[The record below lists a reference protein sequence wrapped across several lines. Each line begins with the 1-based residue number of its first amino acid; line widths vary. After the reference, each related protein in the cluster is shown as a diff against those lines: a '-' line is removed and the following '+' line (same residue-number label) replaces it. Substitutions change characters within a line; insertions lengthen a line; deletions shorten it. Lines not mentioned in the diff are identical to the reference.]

1 MHGVSEPSC
10 KHRIH
15 AAAAAIVLAGL
26 PLQAAPAQSYP
37 TKPVRLIVP
46 FPPGGST
53 DTLARLLG
61 GKLAE
66 TWKQQFIIDNRPGAS
81 GIIGTELGA
90 KAAPDGYTL
99 LMGSGGPLTILPGLQ
114 GKLPYDPMKD
124 FAPITVMAAVPNLI
138 AVHPS
143 IPARNVKDLIAL
155 ARARPDQL
163 GFSSNGAG
171 TPGHLAGELLKTM
184 ANVRMTHV
192 PYKGAAPATMAVL
205 TGEVALTITTTTAIL
220 PLAKAGRLRIIAAT
234 TLQRLPQLPEVA
246 TVAES
251 GLPGYEAISWFG
263 LVAPA
268 AVPADV
274 LKKITAD
281 AIAAINTQE
290 MRNHIA
296 SHGATPVANTPEQ
309 MRQQIRD
316 DYAKWMKVIKA
327 SGAKAE

>member
-1 MHGVSEPSC
+1 MGAV
-10 KHRIH
+10 
-15 AAAAAIVLAGL
+15 
-26 PLQAAPAQSYP
+26 AQTYP

-61 GKLAE
+61 GKLGE

-81 GIIGTELGA
+81 GAIGTELGA

-99 LMGSGGPLTILPGLQ
+99 LMGSGAPLTILPGLMS
-114 GKLPYDPMKD
+114 KLPYDPIKD

-138 AVHPS
+138 ATHPS
-143 IPARNVKDLIAL
+143 VPVRNVKELIAL
-155 ARARPDQL
+155 ARSRPDQL

-184 ANVRMTHV
+184 ASVRMTHV

-220 PLAKAGRLRIIAAT
+220 PLAKAGRLKIIAAT
-234 TLQRLPQLPEVA
+234 TLQRLPQLPEVP

-251 GLPGYEAISWFG
+251 GLPKYEAISWFG

-268 AVPADV
+268 AVPADIAR
-274 LKKITAD
+274 KITAD
-281 AIAAINTQE
+281 AIAAINTPE

-316 DYAKWMKVIKA
+316 DYEKWVKIIKA

>member
-1 MHGVSEPSC
+1 MPSMT
-10 KHRIH
+10 
-15 AAAAAIVLAGL
+15 AF
-26 PLQAAPAQSYP
+26 AQSYP
-37 TKPVRLIVP
+37 SKPVRLIVP

-61 GKLAE
+61 SKLGE
-66 TWKQQFIIDNRPGAS
+66 TWKQQFMIDNRPGAS
-81 GIIGTELGA
+81 GVIGTELGA
-90 KAAPDGYTL
+90 KAPPDGYTL
-99 LMGSGGPLTILPGLQ
+99 LMGSGGPLTILPGLMT
-114 GKLPYDPMKD
+114 KLPYDPIKD

-138 AVHPS
+138 ATHPS
-143 IPARNVKDLIAL
+143 VPVKNVKELIAL
-155 ARARPDQL
+155 ARSRPDQL

-184 ANVRMTHV
+184 ASVRMTHV
-192 PYKGAAPATMAVL
+192 PYKGAAGATMAVL
-205 TGEVALTITTTTAIL
+205 TGDVALTITTTTAIL

-234 TLQRLPQLPEVA
+234 TLQRLPQLPDVP

-251 GLPGYEAISWFG
+251 DLPRYEAISWFG

-268 AVPADV
+268 AVPADIV
-274 LKKITAD
+274 RRITVD
-281 AIAAINTQE
+281 TIAAINTPE
-290 MRNHIA
+290 MRSHIA

-316 DYAKWMKVIKA
+316 DYEKWVKIIKA